1 MEKDF
6 YKNSKSFSLK
16 AMTAQEDESQISIE
30 NMDQKQKEGKTN
42 WLFVI
47 IASIQFLS
55 MVGQV
60 ILMGFFFENHNLQS
74 LPIIGYVIISI
85 AFAFLASGSIVLY
98 EGVEIKEKRRP
109 RIRFEEKGIYTV
121 IRHPIYLG
129 LMILFI
135 GMMFISDLRWSSIL
149 AFPSIVIMYYYMIKE
164 ESIFI
169 ERFGED
175 FKEYMDRVPRMDI
188 FLGIYRKIKKQYKK
202 E

>member
-6 YKNSKSFSLK
+6 YKNSKFFSLT
-16 AMTAQEDESQISIE
+16 AMTAHEDESQKSIE
-30 NMDQKQKEGKTN
+30 NTDQKQKERKTN

-60 ILMGFFFENHNLQS
+60 VLMGFFFENHNLHY
-74 LPIIGYVIISI
+74 LPIIGYVLITI
-85 AFAFLASGSIVLY
+85 AFVFLASGSIVLY
-98 EGVEIKEKRRP
+98 EGGEIKEKRRP

-121 IRHPIYLG
+121 IRHPMYLG

-135 GMMFISDLRWSSIL
+135 GMMFMSDLRWSSIL
-149 AFPSIVIMYYYMIKE
+149 AFPSVIIMYYYMIKE

-169 ERFGED
+169 ERFGDD
-175 FKEYMDRVPRMDI
+175 FKEYMERVPRLDI
-188 FLGIYRKIKKQYKK
+188 FLGIYRIIKKKYKK

>member
-6 YKNSKSFSLK
+6 YKNSKFSSLT
-16 AMTAQEDESQISIE
+16 AMTAHEDESQKSIE
-30 NMDQKQKEGKTN
+30 NTDQKQKERKTN

-60 ILMGFFFENHNLQS
+60 VLMGFFFENHNLYY
-74 LPIIGYVIISI
+74 LPIIGYVLITI
-85 AFAFLASGSIVLY
+85 AFVFLASGSIVLY
-98 EGVEIKEKRRP
+98 EGGEIKEKRRP

-121 IRHPIYLG
+121 IRHPMYLG

-135 GMMFISDLRWSSIL
+135 GMMFMSDLRWSSIL
-149 AFPSIVIMYYYMIKE
+149 AFPSVIIMYYYMIKE

-169 ERFGED
+169 ERFGDD
-175 FKEYMDRVPRMDI
+175 FKEYMERVPRLDI
-188 FLGIYRKIKKQYKK
+188 FLGIYRIIKKKYKK